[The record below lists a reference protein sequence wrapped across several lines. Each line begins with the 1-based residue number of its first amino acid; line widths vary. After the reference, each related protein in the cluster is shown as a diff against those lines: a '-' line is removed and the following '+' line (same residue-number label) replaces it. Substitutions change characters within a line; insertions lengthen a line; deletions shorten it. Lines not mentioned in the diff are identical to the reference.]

1 MRTQGHHQGAHIWW
15 EFCPAVRRR
24 PDLACE
30 EQPGAGAQGEG
41 WEGWQTLLGDSAAM
55 LPFFLTNHIHI
66 LFLQVGM
73 HLTETLAF
81 PDFRESTGIHVRP
94 LRCNYQSTGD
104 FGESF
109 AFLLQ
114 VLPLILCRFFFRL
127 RAKTWTWK
135 RGSHLMTMKQQEWG
149 KSLVLKIDRK
159 EILTGLGALRTSQ
172 NRWTAQCQTWSVGK
186 HPSFCLVRPQ
196 QLSSGYRQTFPI
208 PNQDNKQPPGMQ
220 VIQECLEI
228 LKEETGLLYPRWR
241 LGVRLMATQGRS
253 DASWCWKT
261 WVTK

>member
-1 MRTQGHHQGAHIWW
+1 MRRQGPMSPWGDKATTKALIS
-15 EFCPAVRRR
+15 
-24 PDLACE
+24 
-30 EQPGAGAQGEG
+30 GESSAPQ
-41 WEGWQTLLGDSAAM
+41 WGDSQTWPVWSSKEQGLRVMGGRAGRPCWGTQ
-55 LPFFLTNHIHI
+55 LPRSPFSLPTTFIFCFFRW
-66 LFLQVGM
+66 
-73 HLTETLAF
+73 EC
-81 PDFRESTGIHVRP
+81 RESTGIRVRP
-94 LRCNYQSTGD
+94 LRLNYQSTGD

-159 EILTGLGALRTSQ
+159 EILTGLGTLKTSQ
-172 NRWTAQCQTWSVGK
+172 NRWTAQCQTWSVRK

-208 PNQDNKQPPGMQ
+208 PN
-220 VIQECLEI
+220 
-228 LKEETGLLYPRWR
+228 
-241 LGVRLMATQGRS
+241 
-253 DASWCWKT
+253 
-261 WVTK
+261 